1 MAEADK
7 AGQVY
12 QIKVRGEIDARWSDW
27 FDGVDIASD
36 GDATTLTG
44 PIIDQAVLRGILIKI
59 WDLNLT
65 LISVNPVEAI
75 IDQDVPVQEV
85 WHEADLSL

>member
-1 MAEADK
+1 MAETGK
-7 AGQVY
+7 GQVY

-36 GDATTLTG
+36 GNVTTLTG
-44 PIIDQAVLRGILIKI
+44 FIIDQAVLRGILTKI

-65 LISVNPVEAI
+65 LISMNPIEAI
-75 IDQDVPVQEV
+75 ADQDVRVQEV
-85 WHEADLSL
+85 QHETDLSL